1 MIKNTTSLVLI
12 FSVFILGV
20 KAQDTY
26 EKSNPFDKWSFGFG
40 LGVTQFYGDI
50 METENV
56 KPAFSVQ
63 LNKIIKN
70 MPSAG
75 IDNQH
80 SVQAEFIMGRMAG
93 QNSFSSF
100 CDNPHHT
107 IEGFP
112 VQHKRIGEEFNAE
125 FMEFDINLLINLSVL
140 FDKIIEQRR
149 NIEIG
154 YRQKANNNCFNC
166 FQRIIFRSWNL
177 F

>member
-1 MIKNTTSLVLI
+1 VLI

-20 KAQDTY
+20 QAQDTDV
-26 EKSNPFDKWSFGFG
+26 KSNPFDKWSFGFG

-63 LNKIIKN
+63 LSK
-70 MPSAG
+70 PVA
-75 IDNQH
+75 DNNYRI
-80 SVQAEFIMGRMAG
+80 QAEFIMGRISG

-112 VQHKRIGEEFNAE
+112 VQHKSIGEEFNAE

-140 FDKIIEQRR
+140 FDEIIEQRR

-154 YRQKANNNCFNC
+154 YRQKANNRKLNFLAKVGVGLN
-166 FQRIIFRSWNL
+166 IFRSL
-177 F
+177 RQELETEQFI